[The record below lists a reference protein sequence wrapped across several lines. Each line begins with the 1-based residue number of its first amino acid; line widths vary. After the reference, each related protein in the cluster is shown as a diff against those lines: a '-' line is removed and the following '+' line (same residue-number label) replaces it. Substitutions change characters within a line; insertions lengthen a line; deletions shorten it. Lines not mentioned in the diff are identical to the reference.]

1 MILVTGVTGKTGG
14 EVARQLTAAN
24 LPFRAVVR
32 NPDKADGIAGPGVDI
47 ALGDI
52 ADADFLRQALTG
64 IDKALLVMPNDEHQ
78 LQLEKQFTDIAVE
91 SGVKHLL
98 YLSSIESVAE
108 STNPITMS
116 HVAAENHIRA
126 ANLAWTMLRPT
137 FFMQNFAGSVGT
149 AKSTGKLSMP
159 MGKGNIG
166 MIDCTDVGAFIAH
179 VTTDENP
186 EQHHSQCYDISGPDE
201 IMTFDKI
208 ATAMGEV
215 IGREVEY
222 DDCDPEF
229 FKEVLRPYQRNAWHG
244 DAVAVLFAEISDGT
258 TPGVKTSNF
267 QNIMGRPGPSLK
279 EFLQKVA

>member
-52 ADADFLRQALTG
+52 ADADFLRQALAG

-78 LQLEKQFTDIAVE
+78 LRLEKQFTDIAVE

-98 YLSSIESVAE
+98 YLSSIESVPE

-137 FFMQNFAGSVGT
+137 FFMQIFSGSAPKIKASGEIKMPGGNGTIATTDLRDVAEIIVKVFTEPGHENQSYDLTGPDLLTFAQIAERFSAVLGTPIQYVDQPMDEFRKILQSVGLGEWRVN
-149 AKSTGKLSMP
+149 AVCKEFEAIAG
-159 MGKGNIG
+159 GA
-166 MIDCTDVGAFIAH
+166 IDHTTDTIQQLLGRPPCSLDQFIADH
-179 VTTDENP
+179 
-186 EQHHSQCYDISGPDE
+186 
-201 IMTFDKI
+201 
-208 ATAMGEV
+208 AAL
-215 IGREVEY
+215 
-222 DDCDPEF
+222 
-229 FKEVLRPYQRNAWHG
+229 FK
-244 DAVAVLFAEISDGT
+244 
-258 TPGVKTSNF
+258 
-267 QNIMGRPGPSLK
+267 
-279 EFLQKVA
+279 